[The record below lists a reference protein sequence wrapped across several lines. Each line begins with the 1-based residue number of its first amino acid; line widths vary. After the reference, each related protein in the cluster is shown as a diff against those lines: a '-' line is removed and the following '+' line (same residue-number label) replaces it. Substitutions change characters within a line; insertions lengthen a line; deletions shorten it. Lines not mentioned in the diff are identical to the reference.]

1 MARLFL
7 DMDGTLAKFHDEAN
21 YLERMYEEDF
31 FYNLAPFENM
41 VKAAKLFMEQHP
53 DIPVFVISSCVES
66 PFCVGDKN
74 RWLDENLNIPPENRI
89 FPPMGASKAD
99 FIPGGVTKDDYL
111 LDDYNRGLNQFMYD
125 GGSAI
130 KCHNNINQKG
140 LGAHG
145 GSAGNLWVGSMVH
158 VDDKPEMIAAE
169 IAQCMGLSYDLET
182 VKEAYPE
189 TKGYVVYDDP
199 NPLDSIRFYS
209 GKEEFQNYG
218 FCDRLT
224 GKTTY
229 IPGHQL
235 RDISLNVYRDPDFK
249 KLLAEDEYGFY
260 SESVLKAILDSKLPL
275 IGRLDYYSRN
285 GQWDHAQIFR
295 SQIEMEHAFRTA
307 RAGGEYSHVQDTWFV
322 KAKPMSQILGRHMAK
337 GAGQMSH
344 SSLADKIRGAEHR
357 NSSGNPTGKEPTPS
371 R

>member
-41 VKAAKLFMEQHP
+41 LEGAKLFMQQHP
-53 DIPVFVISSCVES
+53 DIPVYVISSCVDS
-66 PFCVGDKN
+66 PFCVNDKH
-74 RWLDENLNIPPENRI
+74 RWLDDHLNIPRENRI

-99 FIPGGVTKDDYL
+99 FIPGGVSKEDFL

-145 GSAGNLWVGSMVH
+145 GSAGNLWVGPMVH

-169 IAQCMGLSYDLET
+169 IAQCMGLTYNLET

-189 TKGYVVYDDP
+189 AKEFVLHNDP
-199 NPLDSIRFYS
+199 HPLDSIRFYS
-209 GKEEFQNYG
+209 GKKEFQNYG
-218 FCDRLT
+218 FLDRN
-224 GKTTY
+224 GKT
-229 IPGHQL
+229 ISVPGFKL
-235 RDISLNVYRDPDFK
+235 RDITLNVYKDPDFK
-249 KLLAEDEYGFY
+249 KFFVNDEYGFF
-260 SESVLKAILDSKLPL
+260 SETVLKALQDSQSPL
-275 IGRLDYYSRN
+275 VGRLDYYGYD
-285 GQWDHAQIFR
+285 GQWAHGQIFR
-295 SQIEMEHAFRTA
+295 SQSDMEKALKTA
-307 RAGGEYSHVQDTWFV
+307 RESGSYSIVQDTWFV
-322 KAKPMSQILGRHMAK
+322 KTKLLTHTLGRESVKNSA
-337 GAGQMSH
+337 QPVH
-344 SSLADKIRGAEHR
+344 SSLADKIRGAEKR
-357 NSSGNPTGKEPTPS
+357 GGPVNPTEKDPTPS